1 MNLPDDYFLD
11 VDDEM
16 LEYLEKQALQSY
28 DDVKKIK
35 RKQSRKSLPPIKL
48 SAFGYWFYLITA
60 NKQH

>member
-28 DDVKKIK
+28 DDVKNQTKTIEK
-35 RKQSRKSLPPIKL
+35 KPI
-48 SAFGYWFYLITA
+48 AY
-60 NKQH
+60 

>member
-11 VDDEM
+11 TDDEM

-35 RKQSRKSLPPIKL
+35 RKQS
-48 SAFGYWFYLITA
+48 
-60 NKQH
+60 